1 MTSSQAPGEAWGD
14 VDPFELPEWLGTH
27 DVLWRGC
34 VGTGGSHVLTGELI
48 GGLLDD
54 GAPLA
59 CDLVAVDEAYPRPVA
74 PEAVRQRVHLA
85 WRSGEVSLLT
95 SPLDSDR
102 LALAVPGCTVDA
114 GTTMDAV
121 ARLARAVGASPRRWS
136 VQWRL
141 SATEGRR

>member
-1 MTSSQAPGEAWGD
+1 MSAAQAPGEAWGD
-14 VDPFELPEWLGTH
+14 VDPFELPEWLGTQE
-27 DVLWRGC
+27 VLWRGC
-34 VGTGGSHVLTGELI
+34 VGTGGSHVLAGELV
-48 GGLLDD
+48 GDD
-54 GAPLA
+54 DQPVA

-74 PEAVRQRVHLA
+74 PEAVRQQVHLA
-85 WRSGEVSLLT
+85 WRSGEVSVLT
-95 SPLDSDR
+95 SPLDPAR

-141 SATEGRR
+141 SAMEGRR